1 METGLSGSNEEED
14 EDMSVLAEFLN
25 LLADTVEK
33 QCDLEYEI
41 SLEELK
47 ADGGIYAEL
56 GEGFTTTE
64 YYDKSTLKTISV
76 LFMCRDKNQQTCMEQ
91 LCKICD
97 YLQRLKEY
105 PSGKTFSWKDT
116 AIAKEPNKIGRDEGG
131 MYHYSCI
138 LNCQIFY

>member
-14 EDMSVLAEFLN
+14 EDMSVLAEFLD

-33 QCDLEYEI
+33 QCDLAYEI

-64 YYDKSTLKTISV
+64 YYDKSTLKTIPV
-76 LFMCRDKNQQTCMEQ
+76 LFMCRDKSQQNCMEQ

-105 PSGKTFSWKDT
+105 PSGNTFAWKDVT
-116 AIAKEPNKIGRDEGG
+116 IAKEPSKIGRDEGG

>member
-1 METGLSGSNEEED
+1 
-14 EDMSVLAEFLN
+14 MSVLAEFLN

-56 GEGFTTTE
+56 GEGFTETE
-64 YYDKSTLKTISV
+64 YYNKSTLKTIPV
-76 LFMCRDKNQQTCMEQ
+76 LFMCRDKSQKTCMEQ

-105 PSGKTFSWKDT
+105 PSGNTFAWKDVT
-116 AIAKEPNKIGRDEGG
+116 IAKEPSKIGRDEGG

>member
-64 YYDKSTLKTISV
+64 YYDKSTLKTIPV

>member
-1 METGLSGSNEEED
+1 M
-14 EDMSVLAEFLN
+14 
-25 LLADTVEK
+25 
-33 QCDLEYEI
+33 I
-41 SLEELK
+41 
-47 ADGGIYAEL
+47 

-64 YYDKSTLKTISV
+64 YYDKSTLKTIPV

>member
-1 METGLSGSNEEED
+1 MR
-14 EDMSVLAEFLN
+14 VLAEFLN

-56 GEGFTTTE
+56 GEGFTETE
-64 YYDKSTLKTISV
+64 YYNKSTLKTIPV
-76 LFMCRDKNQQTCMEQ
+76 LFMCRDKSQQNCMEQ

-105 PSGKTFSWKDT
+105 PSGNTFAWKDVT
-116 AIAKEPNKIGRDEGG
+116 IAKEPSKIGRDEGG

>member
-1 METGLSGSNEEED
+1 MEAGLSGSNEEED

-25 LLADTVEK
+25 LLADTVENH
-33 QCDLEYEI
+33 CDLEYEI

-56 GEGFTTTE
+56 GEGFMATE
-64 YYDKSTLKTISV
+64 YYDKSTLKTIPV
-76 LFMCRDKNQQTCMEQ
+76 LFMCRDKSQQTCMEQ

-105 PSGKTFSWKDT
+105 PSGDTFAWKDVT
-116 AIAKEPNKIGRDEGG
+116 IAKEPSKIGRDEGG

-138 LNCQIFY
+138 LNCRIFY

>member
-14 EDMSVLAEFLN
+14 EGMSVLAEFLN

-56 GEGFTTTE
+56 GEGFTETE
-64 YYDKSTLKTISV
+64 YYNKSTLKTIPV
-76 LFMCRDKNQQTCMEQ
+76 LFMCRDKSQQNCMEQ

-105 PSGKTFSWKDT
+105 PSGNTFAWKDVT
-116 AIAKEPNKIGRDEGG
+116 IAKEPSKIGRDEGG

>member
-1 METGLSGSNEEED
+1 
-14 EDMSVLAEFLN
+14 MSVLAEFLD

-56 GEGFTTTE
+56 GEGFTETE
-64 YYDKSTLKTISV
+64 YYNKSTLKTIPV
-76 LFMCRDKNQQTCMEQ
+76 LFMCRDKSQQNCMEQ

-105 PSGKTFSWKDT
+105 PSGNTFAWKDVT
-116 AIAKEPNKIGRDEGG
+116 IAKEPSKIGRDEGG
-131 MYHYSCI
+131 MYHYSGI
-138 LNCQIFY
+138 FNCQIFY

>member
-1 METGLSGSNEEED
+1 MEAGLSGSNEEED

-25 LLADTVEK
+25 LLADTVENH
-33 QCDLEYEI
+33 CDLEYEI

-56 GEGFTTTE
+56 GEGFMATE
-64 YYDKSTLKTISV
+64 YYDKSTLKTMPV
-76 LFMCRDKNQQTCMEQ
+76 LFMCRDKSQQTCMEQ

-105 PSGKTFSWKDT
+105 PSGDTFAWKDVT
-116 AIAKEPNKIGRDEGG
+116 IAKEPSKIGRDEGG

-138 LNCQIFY
+138 LNCRIFY

>member
-1 METGLSGSNEEED
+1 
-14 EDMSVLAEFLN
+14 MSALAEFLN

-56 GEGFTTTE
+56 GEGFTETE
-64 YYDKSTLKTISV
+64 YYNKSTLKTIPV
-76 LFMCRDKNQQTCMEQ
+76 LFMCRDKSQQNCMGQ

-105 PSGKTFSWKDT
+105 PSGNTFAWKDVT
-116 AIAKEPNKIGRDEGG
+116 IAKEPSKIGRDEGG
-131 MYHYSCI
+131 MHHYSCI

>member
-1 METGLSGSNEEED
+1 
-14 EDMSVLAEFLN
+14 MSVLAEFLN

-47 ADGGIYAEL
+47 ASGGIYAEL
-56 GEGFTTTE
+56 GEGFTETE
-64 YYDKSTLKTISV
+64 YYNKSTLKTIPV
-76 LFMCRDKNQQTCMEQ
+76 LFMCRDKSQQNCMEQ

-105 PSGKTFSWKDT
+105 PSGNTFAWKDVT
-116 AIAKEPNKIGRDEGG
+116 IAKEPSKIGRDEGG

>member
-14 EDMSVLAEFLN
+14 EDMSVLAEFLD

-56 GEGFTTTE
+56 GEGFTETE
-64 YYDKSTLKTISV
+64 YYNKSTLKTIPV
-76 LFMCRDKNQQTCMEQ
+76 LFMCRDKSQQNCMEQ

-105 PSGKTFSWKDT
+105 PSDNTFAWKDVT
-116 AIAKEPNKIGRDEGG
+116 IAKEPSKIGRDEGLG
-131 MYHYSCI
+131 CI
-138 LNCQIFY
+138 TTPAF

>member
-1 METGLSGSNEEED
+1 MEAGLSGSNEEED

-25 LLADTVEK
+25 LLADTAEK
-33 QCDLEYEI
+33 QCNLEYKI

-47 ADGGIYAEL
+47 ADGGIYVEL
-56 GEGFTTTE
+56 GEGFTATE
-64 YYDKSTLKTISV
+64 YYDKSTLKIIPV
-76 LFMCRDKNQQTCMEQ
+76 LFLCRDKSQQDCMEQ

-105 PSGKTFSWKDT
+105 PSGKKFAWKDVK
-116 AIAKEPNKIGRDEGG
+116 IAKEPNKIGRDEGG

>member
-1 METGLSGSNEEED
+1 
-14 EDMSVLAEFLN
+14 MSVLAEFLN

-47 ADGGIYAEL
+47 PDGGIYAEL

-64 YYDKSTLKTISV
+64 YYDKSTLKTIPV

>member
-1 METGLSGSNEEED
+1 
-14 EDMSVLAEFLN
+14 MSVLAEFLD
-25 LLADTVEK
+25 LLADAVEK

-56 GEGFTTTE
+56 GEGFTETE
-64 YYDKSTLKTISV
+64 YYNKSTLKTIPV
-76 LFMCRDKNQQTCMEQ
+76 LFMCRDKSQQNCMEQ

-105 PSGKTFSWKDT
+105 PSGNTFAWKDVT
-116 AIAKEPNKIGRDEGG
+116 IAKEPSKIGRDEGG